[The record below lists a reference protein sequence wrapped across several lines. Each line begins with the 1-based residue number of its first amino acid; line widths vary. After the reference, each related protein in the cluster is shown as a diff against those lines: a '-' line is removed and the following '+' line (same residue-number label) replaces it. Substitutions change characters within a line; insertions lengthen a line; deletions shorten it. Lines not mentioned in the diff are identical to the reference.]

1 MDYSD
6 LSDTAKR
13 RLKYANIC
21 PICGKEIT
29 IYQNIHYI
37 KYKMGKK
44 MEYNFFH
51 TDCLIGARS
60 MVNKGR
66 V

>member
-1 MDYSD
+1 MNYSE
-6 LSDTAKR
+6 LSDIAKR
-13 RLKYANIC
+13 RLKQNNIC
-21 PICGKEIT
+21 PICQKEIT
-29 IYQNIHYI
+29 MYNNIHYI
-37 KYKMGKK
+37 KYKVGRS